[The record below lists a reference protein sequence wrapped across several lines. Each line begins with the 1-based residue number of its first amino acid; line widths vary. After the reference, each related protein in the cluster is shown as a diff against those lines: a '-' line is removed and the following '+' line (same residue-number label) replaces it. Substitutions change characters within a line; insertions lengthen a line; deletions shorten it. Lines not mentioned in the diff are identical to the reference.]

1 MSKAPV
7 SSNHFIAAFLNCLL
21 TVHYQILSLIPLFC
35 SKSLFKVM
43 PDDKGVIT
51 ACTAHVKLVSVL
63 LSQEASEAGLGPNCA
78 AGHCAG
84 ERLAHLQAVRSGF
97 LPP

>member
-1 MSKAPV
+1 
-7 SSNHFIAAFLNCLL
+7 
-21 TVHYQILSLIPLFC
+21 
-35 SKSLFKVM
+35 M

-84 ERLAHLQAVRSGF
+84 ERLAHLQAVQSGF
-97 LPP
+97 FLP